1 MEQKLLKKNKDMYP
15 MDPDDIWFTCD
26 KCGTAYNDHME
37 EIIQPEEIK
46 GSIEW
51 AYSPTSHENR
61 WDALTKLTIREQYE
75 NKKRE
80 SEGEEPTEFSKG

>member
-1 MEQKLLKKNKDMYP
+1 MEQKLSKNKDIYP
-15 MDPDDIWFTCD
+15 MDPDDIWFECN
-26 KCGTAYNDHME
+26 KCGTKYNDHLE
-37 EIIQPEEIK
+37 EIIPPEEIK

-51 AYSPTSHENR
+51 AYSPTSNENK